1 MFLWRALSGALA
13 VSVCLQAHGMNTDL
27 TCSLCQDAIE
37 SISHVLFQCWPA
49 REVWEITNIPMPNQ
63 GFTDSLHDNLAF
75 ILKLMSNDGVSLN
88 MRMAIPWILWG
99 IWKHRNGIKYAGTQG
114 DLNALVT
121 HALEEAEVWN
131 KLMEA
136 PSHSSSGR
144 ATVIRLDSR
153 WSKPPLEML
162 KSSNRIAAE
171 LRGFLWMLHS
181 LYDLHLNNIEVW
193 SDCNAAVEAIIDSPN
208 WPRYHS
214 YLDRI
219 HRLLPQFGKVIF
231 KVSSTKANGIAREIA
246 LSVTRDGRGQSYL
259 ARGGPVWLQSRIDE
273 EKRR

>member
-1 MFLWRALSGALA
+1 
-13 VSVCLQAHGMNTDL
+13 
-27 TCSLCQDAIE
+27 
-37 SISHVLFQCWPA
+37 
-49 REVWEITNIPMPNQ
+49 
-63 GFTDSLHDNLAF
+63 
-75 ILKLMSNDGVSLN
+75 MSNDGVSLN
-88 MRMAIPWILWG
+88 MRMAIPWFLWG

-162 KSSNRIAAE
+162 KCNIHVSWLNDSHMCGGTWIVRNHQGDAVFHAREMFLPASNRIAAE

-246 LSVTRDGRGQSYL
+246 SSVTRDGREQSYL
-259 ARGGPVWLQSRIDE
+259 ARGGHVWLQSRIDE